1 MHADVFN
8 AIADGLAGPGWV
20 TVEGFLSDTE
30 AAALLAHARERRDNF
45 SRAGIGREGLHQL
58 NAAIRSDEVLW
69 LDNEEA
75 ADQLALQRLD
85 AVREMLN
92 RDLYLGLAELECHLA
107 VYPEGSFYSRH
118 IDQHRNQDTRVVTI
132 VLYLNADWQ
141 PENGGELRLYLDDG
155 SHQDILPQAG
165 KLVVFMSDRFEHEVL
180 PARRER
186 WSLTG
191 WLRRRKV

>member
-1 MHADVFN
+1 MHADLYA
-8 AIADGLAGPGWV
+8 AIADALAGPGWI
-20 TVEGFLSDTE
+20 TLPGFLSETE
-30 AAALLAHARERRDNF
+30 AAALLAHARERREGF

-69 LDNEEA
+69 LDKEDA
-75 ADQLALQRLD
+75 ADQLALMRLE

-92 RDLYLGLAELECHLA
+92 RDLYLGLVELECHLA
-107 VYPEGSFYSRH
+107 VYPEGSFYARH

-132 VLYLNADWQ
+132 VLYLNPDWQ
-141 PENGGELRLYLDDG
+141 PEQGGQLRLYLDDG
-155 SHQDILPQAG
+155 SHQDIQPEAG
-165 KLVVFMSDRFEHEVL
+165 KLVVFMADRFEHEVL

-191 WLRRRKV
+191 WFRRRKV